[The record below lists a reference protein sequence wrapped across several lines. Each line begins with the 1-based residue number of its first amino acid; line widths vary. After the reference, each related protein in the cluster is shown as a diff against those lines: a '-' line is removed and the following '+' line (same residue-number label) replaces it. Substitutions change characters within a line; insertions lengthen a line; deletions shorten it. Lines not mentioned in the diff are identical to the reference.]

1 MYFSHSFVLAILPF
15 FVAAIPLA
23 QPPTSRGIAIPIA
36 KRASSF
42 TNGSSSHV
50 TMVQNSVQKIKNGMA
65 LYEKNTG
72 KPYPLSGGIK
82 TSRKR
87 GSGSGAV
94 PLTNNQFISWYGTIS
109 IGTPPVEFTVN
120 FDTGSSDLFVPSPS
134 CGETCSGHKVYYPSA
149 STTSHDLG
157 KTFSIT
163 YGSGDNV
170 LGEQYTDAVTIA
182 GLTAKCQT
190 LGGATQYTSG
200 FTDAPSDGL
209 MGLGFKSISVYGA
222 NTTFLTLI
230 SEGAVTSPVFG
241 FKFAATG
248 AELFIGGVNPALYSG
263 AFTWVPLSVVG
274 FWQASFD
281 KATVTVAVIPLQ
293 VVGETAAIYDT
304 GTTQIVGDPAGIKK
318 FYEPLELLYGAKYA
332 PELGDGIYTVPCNFN
347 TPISF
352 YVGGKEVKISPA
364 SFTVG
369 PISPGSDTC
378 YAGAAWDESLTG
390 QFWILG
396 DVFLQNVYTAWDV
409 GNKRIGFADL
419 A

>member
-1 MYFSHSFVLAILPF
+1 
-15 FVAAIPLA
+15 
-23 QPPTSRGIAIPIA
+23 
-36 KRASSF
+36 
-42 TNGSSSHV
+42 
-50 TMVQNSVQKIKNGMA
+50 MVQNSVQKIKNGMA
-65 LYEKNTG
+65 IYEKNSG
-72 KPYPLSGGIK
+72 KPYPLSDGIK

-87 GSGSGAV
+87 GSGVV
-94 PLTNNQFISWYGTIS
+94 PLSTNQFYSWFGTIS
-109 IGTPPVEFTVN
+109 IGTPPQDFVVD

-134 CGETCSGHKVYYPSA
+134 CGETCSGHRVYYPSA

-163 YGSGDNV
+163 YGGGENV
-170 LGEQYTDAVTIA
+170 LGEEYTDVVNLA

-190 LGGATQYTSG
+190 LGGATQYNSG
-200 FTDAPSDGL
+200 FEIDNFPSDGV
-209 MGLGFKSISVYGA
+209 MGMAFESLSVYNA
-222 NTTFLTLI
+222 NPTFLTLI

-241 FKFAATG
+241 FKFAG
-248 AELFIGGVNPALYSG
+248 SGSELFIGGVNPALYSG
-263 AFTWVPLSVVG
+263 EFTWVPLSVVG

-281 KATVTVAVIPLQ
+281 KATVTVAVIPLE
-293 VVGETAAIYDT
+293 VVGKTAAIYDS
-304 GTTQIVGDPAGIKK
+304 GTTQIIGDPAGIKSLYK
-318 FYEPLELLYGAKYA
+318 PLELLYGAKYA
-332 PELGDGIYTVPCNFN
+332 PQYGDGIYTIPCNFN

-364 SFTVG
+364 SFNLG
-369 PISPGSDTC
+369 PVTTGSDTC
-378 YAGAAWDESLTG
+378 LAGASWDDSLTG